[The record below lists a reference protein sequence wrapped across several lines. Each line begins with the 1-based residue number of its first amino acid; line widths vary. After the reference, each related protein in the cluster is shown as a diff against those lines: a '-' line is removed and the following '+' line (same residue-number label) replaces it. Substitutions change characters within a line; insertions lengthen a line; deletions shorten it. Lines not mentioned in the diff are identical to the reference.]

1 MYTNFISKIYFSI
14 FYYSLLLLLFC
25 TFDTG
30 LEEIRKRGSDAVEIA
45 LDESK
50 TGSTVSSATNETI
63 RLEGELRRSED
74 ALRSKT
80 DANDTLRR
88 DLDNQDQKLRRMN
101 SDFKESEIDRQKAN
115 SGKNYKTDCFSK
127 KKREKLYIVV
137 IDCNYRFRVNF
148 FFIGDLIF
156 FLIFF

>member
-1 MYTNFISKIYFSI
+1 M
-14 FYYSLLLLLFC
+14 
-25 TFDTG
+25 
-30 LEEIRKRGSDAVEIA
+30 EEIRKRGSDAVEIA

-50 TGSTVSSATNETI
+50 TGSTGGATNETI

-115 SGKNYKTDCFSK
+115 SGKNSTKLNFFQK
-127 KKREKLYIVV
+127 KKEKNCILLSSIV
-137 IDCNYRFRVNF
+137 I
-148 FFIGDLIF
+148 IILE
-156 FLIFF
+156 

>member
-1 MYTNFISKIYFSI
+1 M
-14 FYYSLLLLLFC
+14 
-25 TFDTG
+25 
-30 LEEIRKRGSDAVEIA
+30 EEIRKRGSDAVEIA

-50 TGSTVSSATNETI
+50 TGSTVGSATNETI

-115 SGKNYKTDCFSK
+115 SGKNYKTEFFSK
-127 KKREKLYIVV
+127 KKKRKNVYCCHRL
-137 IDCNYRFRVNF
+137 
-148 FFIGDLIF
+148 
-156 FLIFF
+156 

>member
-1 MYTNFISKIYFSI
+1 M
-14 FYYSLLLLLFC
+14 
-25 TFDTG
+25 
-30 LEEIRKRGSDAVEIA
+30 EEIRKRGSDAVEIA

-50 TGSTVSSATNETI
+50 TGSTGGATNETI

-115 SGKNYKTDCFSK
+115 SGKNYKTEFFSK
-127 KKREKLYIVV
+127 KKREKCILLSSIV
-137 IDCNYRFRVNF
+137 I
-148 FFIGDLIF
+148 IILE
-156 FLIFF
+156 

>member
-1 MYTNFISKIYFSI
+1 M
-14 FYYSLLLLLFC
+14 
-25 TFDTG
+25 
-30 LEEIRKRGSDAVEIA
+30 EEIRKRGSDAVEIA

-50 TGSTVSSATNETI
+50 TGSTVGSATNETI

-115 SGKNYKTDCFSK
+115 SGKNSTKLNFFQK
-127 KKREKLYIVV
+127 KKEKNCILLSSIV
-137 IDCNYRFRVNF
+137 I
-148 FFIGDLIF
+148 IILE
-156 FLIFF
+156 

>member
-1 MYTNFISKIYFSI
+1 M
-14 FYYSLLLLLFC
+14 
-25 TFDTG
+25 
-30 LEEIRKRGSDAVEIA
+30 EEIRKRGSDAVEIA

-101 SDFKESEIDRQKAN
+101 SDLKESEIDRQKAN
-115 SGKNYKTDCFSK
+115 SGKNSTKLIFFKK
-127 KKREKLYIVV
+127 KKRKMYIVV
-137 IDCNYRFRVNF
+137 IDCNYHFRV
-148 FFIGDLIF
+148 IF
-156 FLIFF
+156 FLLVT

>member
-1 MYTNFISKIYFSI
+1 MYTNFISKKLFSI

-45 LDESK
+45 LEESK
-50 TGSTVSSATNETI
+50 TGSTGGATNEMI

-101 SDFKESEIDRQKAN
+101 SDLKESEIDRQKAN
-115 SGKNYKTDCFSK
+115 SGKNYKT
-127 KKREKLYIVV
+127 V
-137 IDCNYRFRVNF
+137 IDCNYHFRVNF
-148 FFIGDLIF
+148 FFYWLLDFF
-156 FLIFF
+156 FLIFFRLNQ